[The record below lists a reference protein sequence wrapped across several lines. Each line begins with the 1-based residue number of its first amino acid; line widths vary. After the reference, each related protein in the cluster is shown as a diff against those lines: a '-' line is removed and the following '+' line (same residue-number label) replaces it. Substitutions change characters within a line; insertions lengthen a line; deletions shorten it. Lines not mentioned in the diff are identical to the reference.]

1 MNTPA
6 APSPRRR
13 SRALLLPA
21 ALGLACLRQL
31 QGALFVGPPGA
42 ALRPSARP
50 QGGRLQCRAAGDA
63 LEVEGTVEPLGSQI
77 LVKLKE
83 AEEFSPGG
91 ILLPTK
97 KEAPKGGEV
106 VAVGPGEK
114 DSTTGQL
121 TPMDLKPGAK
131 VVYGRYAGATA
142 VTCGGVDHAL
152 VRQSD
157 VLYSYDGEEAML
169 SSITVPRGVV
179 LVRLE
184 EAKKETKEGL
194 LLSEGASKPSTTSGE
209 VVKVGAG
216 ELLANG
222 ETVEM
227 PLEPGDMVRFRYG
240 DEVELD
246 IGDDR
251 FSAVKVSNCI
261 AKWKVA

>member
-1 MNTPA
+1 
-6 APSPRRR
+6 
-13 SRALLLPA
+13 
-21 ALGLACLRQL
+21 
-31 QGALFVGPPGA
+31 
-42 ALRPSARP
+42 
-50 QGGRLQCRAAGDA
+50 
-63 LEVEGTVEPLGSQI
+63 VEPLGAQI
-77 LVKLKE
+77 LVKVKE
-83 AEEFSPGG
+83 AEEFSAGG
-91 ILLPTK
+91 ILLPGSQEK
-97 KEAPKGGEV
+97 PKAGEV

-121 TPMDLKPGAK
+121 MPMDLKPGVK
-131 VVYGRYAGATA
+131 VVYGKYAGAVA
-142 VTCGGVDHAL
+142 VKCDGVDHAL
-152 VRQSD
+152 VKQSE
-157 VLYSYDGEEAML
+157 VLYSYEGEEATL
-169 SSITVPRGVV
+169 STVTVPRGVV

-184 EAKKETKEGL
+184 EAKTETKDGL
-194 LLSEGASKPSTTSGE
+194 LLSQGVAKPSTTSGE

-227 PLEPGDMVRFRYG
+227 SLEAGDLVRFRYG